1 MPLRLVARITLRLR
15 LFNSIARL
23 GAGHPAA
30 TMWHFLSVGGC
41 DEQRVE
47 SMHQAWFKAVTPQTA
62 LWAKLH
68 AGRSW

>member
-1 MPLRLVARITLRLR
+1 
-15 LFNSIARL
+15 
-23 GAGHPAA
+23 
-30 TMWHFLSVGGC
+30 MWHFLSVGGC